1 MISASE
7 VKQRALAASPTFK
20 RDMDTIEAA
29 IKSAADC
36 GEFEV
41 YVTGICDNNRDAYVK
56 ELGNNGFS
64 PSYSMGPGG
73 RSGMTISWARN

>member
-7 VKQRALAASPTFK
+7 AKQRSLAASPAFK

-29 IKSAADC
+29 IKSAADR
-36 GEFEV
+36 GDFSV
-41 YVTGICDNNRDAYVK
+41 YVTGICDNNRDAYIK
-56 ELGNNGFS
+56 ELGANGFR

-73 RSGMTISWARN
+73 RSGMTVSWS